1 MRVACDLVTPALI
14 SGLFTGL
21 SLIVAIGAQNAFVLR
36 QGLAGKFVFPVAMVS
51 AFLDATLIILGVAGL
66 GALLESVPF
75 LLGLVRWLGAGYLV
89 WFGVSSLR
97 KANSGQSMEVSGQGP
112 ATLGRAVIATA
123 TFSLLNPH
131 VYLDTVVFL
140 GALASQFG
148 DNRWWFA
155 AGASVAS
162 ILWFF
167 GLAYGAK
174 ALSPYVANPRF
185 WRILDTVIAFIMF
198 ALALGL
204 VVLPLGD

>member
-1 MRVACDLVTPALI
+1 MTTVAPALL
-14 SGLFTGL
+14 SGLLMGL

-36 QGLAGKFVFPVAMVS
+36 QGLAGKFVFPVALIS
-51 AFLDATLIILGVAGL
+51 AILDAALIVLGVAGL

-89 WFGVSSLR
+89 WFGILSLR
-97 KANSGQSMEVSGQGP
+97 QANSGQSMDVSGQGP
-112 ATLGRAVIATA
+112 GTVRTAVIATV

-140 GALASQFG
+140 GALAAQFG

-155 AGASVAS
+155 LGASVAS
-162 ILWFF
+162 ITWFF

-174 ALSPYVANPRF
+174 ALSPYVKNPRF
-185 WRILDTVIAFIMF
+185 WRVLDTVIALIMF

-204 VVLPLGD
+204 ILMPLGE

>member
-1 MRVACDLVTPALI
+1 MTPAVI

-36 QGLAGKFVFPVAMVS
+36 QGLAGKFVLPVAMVS
-51 AFLDATLIILGVAGL
+51 AFLDAALIVLGVAGL

-75 LLGLVRWLGAGYLV
+75 LLGLVRWLGAGYLI
-89 WFGVSSLR
+89 WFGITSLKR
-97 KANSGQSMEVSGQGP
+97 AQSGQSMDVSGTGP
-112 ATLGRAVIATA
+112 ATLRKAVIATA

-155 AGASVAS
+155 LGASVAS
-162 ILWFF
+162 ITWFF

-174 ALSPYVANPRF
+174 ALSPYVKNPRF
-185 WRILDTVIAFIMF
+185 WRVLDTIIAAVMF

-204 VVLPLGD
+204 ILLPLES

>member
-1 MRVACDLVTPALI
+1 MTPIAPAI
-14 SGLFTGL
+14 VSGLFMGL

-36 QGLAGKFVFPVAMVS
+36 QGLAGKFVLPVAMVS
-51 AFLDATLIILGVAGL
+51 AFLDAALIVLGVAGL
-66 GALLESVPF
+66 GAVLESVPF

-89 WFGVSSLR
+89 WFGISSLR
-97 KANSGQSMEVSGQGP
+97 KANSGQSMDVTGQGP
-112 ATLGRAVIATA
+112 STIQTAVIATA

-155 AGASVAS
+155 LGASVAS
-162 ILWFF
+162 IAWFF

-174 ALSPYVANPRF
+174 ALSPYVKNPRF
-185 WRILDTVIAFIMF
+185 WRVLDTVIALIMF
-198 ALALGL
+198 GLALGL
-204 VVLPLGD
+204 ILMPLGD